1 MSPTQDTSTLRLAIP
16 KGRMQDNVLALLAQA
31 GVRVTMTSRDYRPIV
46 SLEGVQAKVL
56 KPQSVVEMLHAG
68 ARDLGFAGAD
78 WVAELGVDVVEILD
92 TGLDRVRLV
101 AAAPATVLVDGELPP
116 TVAGRPL
123 VVASEYT
130 RLTKRWIESRD
141 IEARFLRSYGAT
153 EVYPPDD
160 ADCIVD
166 NTATGAT
173 LVANGLVILDELMI
187 SSTRLYASRDAM
199 DDPARRARIEDLAT
213 LLRSVLEARRRVML
227 EVNVDAARLEAV
239 VAALPCMREP
249 TISTLHASAGFA
261 VKAAVPRE
269 NLPRIILELRARGGT
284 DIVVTPPSQ
293 IVL

>member
-16 KGRMQDNVLALLAQA
+16 KGRMQDNVLDLLAQA

-101 AAAPATVLVDGELPP
+101 AAAPATVLVNGELPP

-249 TISTLHASAGFA
+249 TISTLHATAGFA

>member
-16 KGRMQDNVLALLAQA
+16 KGRMQDNVLDLLAQA

-173 LVANGLVILDELMI
+173 LVANGLVILDELMV

-227 EVNVDAARLEAV
+227 EVNVDAARLDAV
-239 VAALPCMREP
+239 IAALPCMREP

>member
-1 MSPTQDTSTLRLAIP
+1 MSPTQDTSVLRLAIP
-16 KGRMQDNVLALLAQA
+16 KGRMQENVISLLAQA
-31 GVRVTMTSRDYRPIV
+31 GVRVTMTTRDYRPIV
-46 SLEGVQAKVL
+46 SLEGVQAKIL

-68 ARDLGFAGAD
+68 ARDVGFAGAD
-78 WVAELGVDVVEILD
+78 WVAELGADVAEVLD

-101 AAAPATVLVDGELPP
+101 AAAPATVVVGGRLPR

-130 RLTKRWIESRD
+130 RLTRRWIETQD
-141 IEARFLRSYGAT
+141 IDARFLRSYGAT

-173 LVANGLVILDELMI
+173 LGANGLVILEELMT
-187 SSTRLYASRDAM
+187 SSTRLYASREAM
-199 DDPARRARIEDLAT
+199 DDPSRRARIEDLAT

-227 EVNVDAARLEAV
+227 EVNVDAERLGDV
-239 VAALPCMREP
+239 VNALPCMREP
-249 TISTLHASAGFA
+249 TISPLHAGGGFA

-269 NLPRIILELRARGGT
+269 NLPRIILDLRARGGT

-293 IVL
+293 IVP